1 MGITSRNAIIQAA
14 ERYAGA
20 VEKQQKL
27 LSEQNK
33 GEAQALYGE
42 ALMIDAR
49 RDFLAPADRSFLESI
64 IEDSDLM
71 PLRYLALGQLAA
83 AAVGRVY
90 LQVPDGSGSGFATGF
105 LVAPGLMLTNWHVLE
120 SPKWARGA
128 TLTLD
133 SEDDVD
139 GIPKPPRVFRLNPN
153 RLFLADSELDFCFV
167 AVEPRAIDGT
177 PLSRYGYLRLFPS
190 TGKILRNEYATIIQ
204 HPNGRQKHLASRNN
218 KITTYVYDTDLDAAE
233 RAANNFLYYSTDTLK
248 GSSGSPVFSDQWYVV
263 ALHRRGVPATRTVR
277 GRKVIVRTN
286 GRVAAADDPDEVI
299 RYLSNEG
306 VRVSRILARV
316 AEISVS
322 EDERAEAAGRTLEAV
337 NLAAGSVENGP
348 VAKPTAR
355 ISILDERSGSGPGA
369 EIEDFEL
376 VRRRLS
382 KFPEDTGYDPDF
394 LPGFTIPLPEPRTPL
409 RTELAPRLDKPDTY
423 LLPFRHF
430 TTAMH
435 AARRLPVFAATN
447 IDGSKKPE
455 GAMPNRP
462 SWSIDPRI
470 DEAHQP
476 DDSIFSTMV
485 HRGHLAARDFIYWG
499 ADKDEM
505 KQADVH
511 SFTLTNV
518 CPQIRKFNAHK
529 EWYELE
535 RLVMAGAEAE
545 QLRVTELVGPILRA
559 TDPAYDDLRSTA
571 SDAETGTGIRIPIKF
586 WKIVAWV
593 ENGELNFSAFILD
606 QHAELEAAG
615 PLEMALTPPAGVTPS
630 TVEEIADLT
639 DLEFTGFEQA

>member
-1 MGITSRNAIIQAA
+1 MGSINQTAGFQAA
-14 ERYAGA
+14 DRYALA
-20 VEKQQKL
+20 VERQGKL
-27 LSEQNK
+27 LADQK
-33 GEAQALYGE
+33 AGTPDALHGD
-42 ALMIDAR
+42 ALMENLR
-49 RDFLAPADRSFLESI
+49 REFLAPADRSFLESI
-64 IEDSDLM
+64 IDDSDLM

-120 SPKWARGA
+120 TPKWARGA

-139 GIPKPPRVFRLNPN
+139 GIPKPPRVFRLDPN
-153 RLFLADSELDFCFV
+153 RLFIADSDLDFCFV

-177 PLSRYGYLRLFPS
+177 PLNRYGYLRLFPS

-218 KITTYVYDTDLDAAE
+218 RITVYVYDSDLDAE
-233 RAANNFLYYSTDTLK
+233 QLDANNFLYYSTDTLK

-263 ALHRRGVPATRTVR
+263 ALHRRGVPETRIWR
-277 GRKVIVRTN
+277 GEKVIMRNN
-286 GRVAAADDPDEVI
+286 GKPAAADDPDEVI

-306 VRVSRILARV
+306 VRISRILARM
-316 AEISVS
+316 AQIAGGEG
-322 EDERAEAAGRTLEAV
+322 ERAEAAGRALETV
-337 NLAAGSVENGP
+337 RLAAGSVESGP
-348 VAKPTAR
+348 VARPTAR
-355 ISILDERSGSGPGA
+355 VSILDERDALGPPSGLEP
-369 EIEDFEL
+369 FEL

-382 KFPEDTGYDPDF
+382 KFPDDTGYDPDF

-409 RTELAPRLDKPDTY
+409 RAELAPRLDRPDTY

-447 IDGSKKPE
+447 IDGAQKPAE
-455 GAMPNRP
+455 GMPNRP

-485 HRGHLAARDFIYWG
+485 HRGHLAARDYIYWG

-535 RLVMAGAEAE
+535 RKVMEGAETE

-559 TDPAYDDLRSTA
+559 TDPAYDDLRSSA
-571 SDAETGTGIRIPIKF
+571 SDAEIGTGIRIPIKF
-586 WKIVAWV
+586 WKIIAWV
-593 ENGELNFSAFILD
+593 EGGQLKHSAFILD

-639 DLEFTGFEQA
+639 DLEFTGFQ

>member
-1 MGITSRNAIIQAA
+1 MGKINQTAIIQAA
-14 ERYAGA
+14 ARYAEAEARQADILAKQEAGTPAA
-20 VEKQQKL
+20 VQ
-27 LSEQNK
+27 
-33 GEAQALYGE
+33 GD
-42 ALMIDAR
+42 ALMENAR

-83 AAVGRVY
+83 AAVGRIY
-90 LQVPDGSGSGFATGF
+90 LQIPDGTGSGFATGF

-133 SEDDVD
+133 SEDDID
-139 GIPKPPRVFRLNPN
+139 GIPKAPRVFRLHPN
-153 RLFLADSELDFCFV
+153 RLFIADSELDFCFV

-177 PLSRYGYLRLFPS
+177 PLNRYGYLRLFPS

-218 KITTYVYDTDLDAAE
+218 RITVYVYDSDLTPKQ
-233 RAANNFLYYSTDTLK
+233 RADNNFLYYSTDTLK

-263 ALHRRGVPATRTVR
+263 ALHRRGVPATRIVN
-277 GRKVIVRTN
+277 GRKVIIRTN
-286 GRVAAADDPDEVI
+286 GKQAAADDPDEVI

-306 VRVSRILARV
+306 VRVSRIMARLTELSEGEGERSAAAARALDALTLA
-316 AEISVS
+316 S
-322 EDERAEAAGRTLEAV
+322 
-337 NLAAGSVENGP
+337 GSVENGP
-348 VAKPTAR
+348 VARPTAR
-355 ISILDERSGSGPGA
+355 ISVLDEGRVPWTQP
-369 EIEDFEL
+369 ELEPFEL

-382 KFPEDTGYDPDF
+382 KFPDDVGYDPDF
-394 LPGFTIPLPEPRTPL
+394 LPGFSLPLPTPRSSL
-409 RTELAPRLDKPDTY
+409 RNELAPRLDQPNDY

-435 AARRLPVFAATN
+435 AARRLPIFAAIN
-447 IDGSKKPE
+447 IDGGQKPA
-455 GAMPNRP
+455 GGMPGRP

-476 DDSIFSTMV
+476 DDSIFSSMV
-485 HRGHLAARDFIYWG
+485 HRGHMAARDYIYWG
-499 ADKDEM
+499 SDDDEI

-535 RLVMAGAEAE
+535 RQVMAGAEAE
-545 QLRVTELVGPILRA
+545 QLRVSEFVGPMLRA
-559 TDPAYDDLRSTA
+559 TDPAYDDLRGA
-571 SDAETGTGIRIPIKF
+571 VSDAEIGTGIRIPIKF

-593 ENGELNFSAFILD
+593 ENGELKHSAFILD

-615 PLEMALTPPAGVTPS
+615 PLEMALTAPAGVTPS
-630 TVEEIADLT
+630 TVGEIADLT
-639 DLEFTGFEQA
+639 DLDFNGF

>member
-1 MGITSRNAIIQAA
+1 MGSIDHTVGIQAA
-14 ERYAGA
+14 ERYKQA
-20 VEKQQKL
+20 EEQQKQL
-27 LSEQNK
+27 LAEQQS
-33 GEAQALYGE
+33 GTQAAIQGD
-42 ALMIDAR
+42 ALMENAR
-49 RDFLAPADRSFLESI
+49 REFLAPADRSFLESI

-83 AAVGRVY
+83 AAVGRIY
-90 LQVPDGSGSGFATGF
+90 LQIPDGSGSGFATGF

-139 GIPKPPRVFRLNPN
+139 GIPKPPRIFRLNPS
-153 RLFLADSELDFCFV
+153 RLYFADNELDFCFV

-177 PLSRYGYLRLFPS
+177 PLNRYGYLRLFPS

-218 KITTYVYDTDLDAAE
+218 RINVYVYDSDLDPE
-233 RAANNFLYYSTDTLK
+233 QRDANNFLYYSTDTLK

-263 ALHRRGVPATRTVR
+263 ALHRRGVPKTRVVGDRTVIIR
-277 GRKVIVRTN
+277 NN
-286 GRVAAADDPDEVI
+286 GKYAAADDPEEVI
-299 RYLSNEG
+299 QYLSNEG

-316 AEISVS
+316 TQIS
-322 EDERAEAAGRTLEAV
+322 EGEGERSAAAARTLEAV
-337 NLAAGSVENGP
+337 TLAAGSIENGP
-348 VAKPTAR
+348 VSRHTAR
-355 ISILDERSGSGPGA
+355 VSILDERSALGPPTETGT
-369 EIEDFEL
+369 FEL

-382 KFPEDTGYDPDF
+382 KFPDDTGYDPDF
-394 LPGFTIPLPEPRTPL
+394 LPGFTIPLPTPRSSL
-409 RTELAPRLDKPDTY
+409 RIELAPRLDRPDTY

-447 IDGSKKPE
+447 IDGGQKPA
-455 GAMPNRP
+455 GAMPSRP

-476 DDSIFSTMV
+476 DDSIFSILV

-499 ADKDEM
+499 ADETEI

-535 RLVMAGAEAE
+535 RQVMGGAEAE
-545 QLRVTELVGPILRA
+545 HLRVIEFVGPILRA
-559 TDPAYDDLRSTA
+559 TDPAYDDLRSAA
-571 SDAETGTGIRIPIKF
+571 SDAEFGTGIRIPIKF

-593 ENGELNFSAFILD
+593 EGGQLKHSAFILD

-615 PLEMALTPPAGVTPS
+615 PLEMALTAPAGVTPT
-630 TVEEIADLT
+630 TVAEISDLT
-639 DLEFTGFEQA
+639 DLEFSGF